1 MAPDLELVRFVVRLA
16 QLRARQLPAASSDF
30 SSSPKST
37 SSSPTSRSMMARRRS
52 FSARA
57 VLYRPASRSARALA
71 SQALSLHSARALD
84 ASSAAIAASATTSRH
99 AFSICD
105 SVRDVPSVFG
115 APACNTLG
123 ARPVHARAAL
133 SSVTSRAFSAFSFS
147 TSSVSERFFLAISTI
162 LDSRTPAESRSP
174 PVSSAAL
181 SSAHSRS
188 FASSACRSSWLR
200 RVSSWTCGSRWKG
213 GGQVSWPWGDP
224 GGTCRPKPSRRH
236 ASERRARRAPHARRR
251 TWPNPSHV
259 KFSLFPAA
267 VAIASPRPRVPASPL
282 LARAS
287 CR

>member
-174 PVSSAAL
+174 PVSSAVL
-181 SSAHSRS
+181 SSAYSRS
-188 FASSACRSSWLR
+188 FASSACKSSWLR
-200 RVSSWTCGSRWKG
+200 RVSSWTCVSRSKE
-213 GGQVSWPWGDP
+213 GQVSWLGDIR
-224 GGTCRPKPSRRH
+224 GNTSETAMGVNRH
-236 ASERRARRAPHARRR
+236 ASERRARRAPHMRGR
-251 TWPNPSHV
+251 TWPKPSHV

-267 VAIASPRPRVPASPL
+267 VAIALPRLRSS
-282 LARAS
+282 ARAS
-287 CR
+287 RRGESR